1 MLKIKN
7 INEKWKKVLLET
19 FTECT
24 ELAAHRG
31 NWEIIRMKSWKKTN
45 NYCIK
50 NIQQFQILPVRQV
63 KKVLVFSSDNNTVW
77 RNFTERNFTSMVRW
91 SSSCSSSLSE
101 GYKEIEK
108 PQCCK
113 LLDWFEE
120 KKAMGE
126 ARERT
131 RMRGFKWDK
140 LVTWWLYIGKWK
152 GVNKNDNN

>member
-1 MLKIKN
+1 MIIIQCGGTLLKEI
-7 INEKWKKVLLET
+7 LLQWW
-19 FTECT
+19 
-24 ELAAHRG
+24 G
-31 NWEIIRMKSWKKTN
+31 NH
-45 NYCIK
+45 
-50 NIQQFQILPVRQV
+50 QVAPVV
-63 KKVLVFSSDNNTVW
+63 
-77 RNFTERNFTSMVRW
+77 
-91 SSSCSSSLSE
+91 CLSG

-113 LLDWFEE
+113 LLEWFEE

-131 RMRGFKWDK
+131 RMRGFEWDK